1 MAPPTLVMQ
10 PGTGGAPAQVIAA
23 LGSPPGGS
31 VIIQFVVK
39 TLVGMLDWGGLNPQQ
54 AVSMIDFG
62 SANTPTSNV
71 GGEHPLVDTT
81 DDGAHD
87 PLVRGGLRER
97 GEEVSVDEQ
106 SSGLS
111 AIMRHEA
118 GWIGGAD
125 PRREG
130 AVMGDDA
137 ALR

>member
-1 MAPPTLVMQ
+1 MAPTLVRQ
-10 PGTGGAPAQVIAA
+10 QGTGGAPAQVIAA
-23 LGSPPGGS
+23 LGSPGGS

-39 TLVGMLDWGGLNPQQ
+39 TLVGMLDWGLNPQQ

-71 GGEHPLVDTT
+71 GGEHPSVDTT

-87 PLVRGGLRER
+87 PLVRGLRER